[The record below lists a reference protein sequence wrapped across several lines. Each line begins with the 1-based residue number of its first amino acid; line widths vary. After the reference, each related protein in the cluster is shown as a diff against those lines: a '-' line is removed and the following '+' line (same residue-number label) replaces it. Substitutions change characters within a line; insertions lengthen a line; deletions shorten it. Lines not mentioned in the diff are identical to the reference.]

1 MPYALSP
8 EVAELAADESL
19 AITRMLD
26 KTEPWLTGV
35 AEGVTEGMALEL
47 RLRDMV
53 EDRPIEEDAAA
64 AEEEEEEETDET
76 RVVPVGVTG
85 VAVNESTADEVVSPT
100 VDVTLLLD
108 TLAWDGGTD
117 VTTVGCGVQT
127 PGGVVHFIKPK
138 KQPA

>member
-1 MPYALSP
+1 MS
-8 EVAELAADESL
+8 
-19 AITRMLD
+19 
-26 KTEPWLTGV
+26 KTKKG
-35 AEGVTEGMALEL
+35 
-47 RLRDMV
+47 
-53 EDRPIEEDAAA
+53 EE
-64 AEEEEEEETDET
+64 EEEEEEETDET